1 MSLIFLDENLETLTS
16 LTTSHN
22 SFTGEEDVKLLY
34 IRNNDPQFYYTGIT
48 VVPSMIDLEEGAL
61 FSESGWS
68 IKLSFGSEQPT
79 EEEWGD
85 ILPNTPV
92 SVPNIGNSSVGN
104 IESIFPIWV
113 RVFCPGHSKPQI
125 KKDLSLKIRFTEKL
139 VN

>member
-22 SFTGEEDVKLLY
+22 SFTGEEDVKLIY

-113 RVFCPGHSKPQI
+113 RIFCPGHSKPQI

>member
-1 MSLIFLDENLETLTS
+1 MSLIFLDENLEALTS

-22 SFTGEEDVKLLY
+22 SFTGEEDVKLIY
-34 IRNNDPQFYYTGIT
+34 IKNNDPQFYYTGIT
-48 VVPSMIDLEEGAL
+48 VVPSMVDLEEGAL

-68 IKLSFGSEQPT
+68 IKLSFGSEEPT

-85 ILPNTPV
+85 ILPNTEV

-139 VN
+139 IS

>member
-16 LTTSHN
+16 LITSHN
-22 SFTGEEDVKLLY
+22 SFTGEEDVKLIY

>member
-22 SFTGEEDVKLLY
+22 SFTGEEDVKLIY